1 MTYGLQSTSLALEM
15 GQPYRGGRRAAPTT
29 RRWRAL
35 DAERR
40 LAVIEESLARTGVND
55 GYPLA
60 L

>member
-1 MTYGLQSTSLALEM
+1 MTYGLQTPSLALDG
-15 GQPYRGGRRAAPTT
+15 GQPYRGGQRPTAAI

-40 LAVIEESLARTGVND
+40 LAIIEASLAGSGVAD